1 MCYTHT
7 YIHSDAK
14 ATQPSAFDV
23 AANNLT
29 DLYLKGKVPF
39 ALFNQALAK
48 IEADRKVEADRKL
61 DSNM

>member
-29 DLYLKGKVPF
+29 DMYLKGKLAF
-39 ALFNQALAK
+39 AVFNLALAK
-48 IEADRKVEADRKL
+48 IEADRKL